1 MRTHL
6 LVLLLAG
13 IVISAPVGE
22 QTAMT
27 AAKSFMGWDDC
38 ELIESIDDGA
48 AFVFSRGG
56 EGYVI
61 LSGDSD
67 IEPVIAWSKTGEYA
81 VAEDNPLRDMV
92 EADMTSRMAYMQQI
106 PSHLREEHNREW
118 QSLLAGERQSL
129 TTYYPPEGT
138 TESGGWLEST
148 WNQTSPYNRMCPT
161 DPVGGMRSLAGCPA
175 VAMAQIMNFH
185 RTTNGTRLSNAD
197 DYHHN
202 WGSRNYHIDDD
213 WMSRG
218 FPSFVTL
225 NSWLD
230 SLDQTYSE
238 MEEPNT
244 NEIAALIFACGVV
257 MQQVYSTDGSGT
269 FGVDQAYSGFQRF
282 GLFDC
287 RLMED
292 DIPLLYT
299 DIQENIMDGYPVHL
313 AVVTSAW
320 DAGHNLVID
329 GYSTDDFYHL
339 NFGWGGTY
347 DGWYSLPDDIP
358 YDLSVIEGV
367 VLDIMPE
374 TGNISENVLP
384 SDLRIAAYPNPFN
397 SALTITAPENATISI
412 HDTQGRIIA
421 DLGKKKIWN
430 AGDDLGSGVY
440 IVKAQIDDVVIDG
453 KAVLIR

>member
-1 MRTHL
+1 
-6 LVLLLAG
+6 
-13 IVISAPVGE
+13 
-22 QTAMT
+22 
-27 AAKSFMGWDDC
+27 
-38 ELIESIDDGA
+38 
-48 AFVFSRGG
+48 
-56 EGYVI
+56 
-61 LSGDSD
+61 
-67 IEPVIAWSKTGEYA
+67 
-81 VAEDNPLRDMV
+81 
-92 EADMTSRMAYMQQI
+92 
-106 PSHLREEHNREW
+106 
-118 QSLLAGERQSL
+118 
-129 TTYYPPEGT
+129 
-138 TESGGWLEST
+138 
-148 WNQTSPYNRMCPT
+148 
-161 DPVGGMRSLAGCPA
+161 
-175 VAMAQIMNFH
+175 
-185 RTTNGTRLSNAD
+185 
-197 DYHHN
+197 
-202 WGSRNYHIDDD
+202 
-213 WMSRG
+213 
-218 FPSFVTL
+218 
-225 NSWLD
+225 
-230 SLDQTYSE
+230 